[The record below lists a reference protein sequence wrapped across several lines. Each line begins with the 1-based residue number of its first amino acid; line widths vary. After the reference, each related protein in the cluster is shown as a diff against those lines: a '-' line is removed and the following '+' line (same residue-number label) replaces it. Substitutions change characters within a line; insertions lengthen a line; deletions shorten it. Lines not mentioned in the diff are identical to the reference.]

1 MVDSNADTL
10 LSNKATPQNKE
21 TQEANP
27 YNQNKDYIDYKQEEA
42 NKKETFQDANSIA
55 VKKDRPK
62 VVVDSMQSLDEPK
75 EDTPE
80 KTEDKPYNKVDYK
93 KRYDDLKK
101 HYDGRVNT
109 FKAREEELLAEVRT
123 NRPKYKAPKSSDEL
137 AAFKKEYP
145 DVYGVVESVSHLQ
158 ASKETEDLKSEI
170 NSLKKLNTSINKEKA
185 EAKLA
190 RLHPDFEEI
199 RESDNFHNWANNQ
212 PEDIKKWIYGNA
224 VDADLASRAI
234 DLFKQ
239 DTGKSKQKSEVS
251 GDTVPASEMIQV
263 RSSKDIGYGT
273 KKIWTRSQIAAMSQ
287 SEFAKNEKAIE
298 EAQREG
304 RIVNDTSKSYASSG
318 NPTY

>member
-1 MVDSNADTL
+1 MVKSDENPL
-10 LSNKATPQNKE
+10 LSKATSQENKE
-21 TQEANP
+21 QEPNP
-27 YNQNKDYIDYKQEEA
+27 YNMKKDYLDYDKMDKAAESSFA
-42 NKKETFQDANSIA
+42 DANTLA
-55 VKKDRPK
+55 VKQDRPK
-62 VVVDSMQSLDEPK
+62 VVVDTMEK
-75 EDTPE
+75 EDTPNE
-80 KTEDKPYNKVDYK
+80 PKEPEDQPYKKVDYK

-101 HYDGRVNT
+101 HYDGRVNS
-109 FKAREEELLAEVRT
+109 FKAREDELLAEVRS
-123 NRPKYKAPKSSDEL
+123 NRPKYKAPKSTEQL
-137 AAFKKEYP
+137 EAFKREYP